1 MTQLSGQGEI
11 GGTGAPGEHIP
22 PDHSVVFIF
31 TVALFIACLICGAIL
46 AVKPIDVDVFGISVL
61 VPVGTFAFAL
71 TFTATDVISEVWGR
85 RSALTVVFVGLA
97 IRFLVLL
104 LFLMGMAV
112 DDRMPFVD
120 QASIWSDENDAA
132 FEFVL
137 AGANRANLAG
147 MAAFGVSAVTDV
159 LIYHY
164 FRERD
169 RGRNRLWLRNN
180 VSTIIAQ
187 IVNSAVF
194 ILMAFGGAV
203 ALASLVSLIVGQVLF
218 KAATAVLDTPL
229 VYILRNVATRRK
241 LFDFT
246 G

>member
-1 MTQLSGQGEI
+1 MPLNPGPEIDKTQAER
-11 GGTGAPGEHIP
+11 AYRP
-22 PDHSVVFIF
+22 PDHSVVFVF
-31 TVALFIACLICGAIL
+31 SVSLFITCLICGAVL
-46 AVKPIDVDVFGISVL
+46 AIKPIDVSIFGASVL

-104 LFLMGMAV
+104 LFVMGMAV
-112 DDRMPFVD
+112 DDRMPFVH

-137 AGANRANLAG
+137 SGVNRANIAG
-147 MAAFGVSAVTDV
+147 MAAFGLSAVADV
-159 LIYHY
+159 MIYH
-164 FRERD
+164 FFKKRD
-169 RGRNRLWLRNN
+169 VGKNRLWLRNN

-194 ILMAFGGAV
+194 ILVAFGGAV
-203 ALASLVSLIVGQVLF
+203 ALASLVSLIIGQVLF
-218 KAATAVLDTPL
+218 KAATALLDTPL
-229 VYILRNVATRRK
+229 VYILRNLATRRK
-241 LFDFT
+241 LFDFS